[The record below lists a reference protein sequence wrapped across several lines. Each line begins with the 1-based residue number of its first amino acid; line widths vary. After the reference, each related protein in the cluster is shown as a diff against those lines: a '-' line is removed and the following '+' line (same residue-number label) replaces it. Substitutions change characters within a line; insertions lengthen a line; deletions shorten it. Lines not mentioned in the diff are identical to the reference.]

1 MSWLVFCIT
10 KLEVREVGCLPVQQ
24 WLLICEIGT
33 CDRICAELHVVQK
46 LPQLS
51 PSVSG
56 QFQEQSVFILV
67 NISSTK
73 QLYVI
78 IKSYIGL
85 RKECAILDI
94 LKLQLLVCH
103 LLILLLNYT
112 KFPFKVLGSWIRF
125 FPPMWNLLLSLFVP
139 KAADVTELIIIIRVK
154 NYSFSHWNVLAL
166 MVWLQDQ
173 SSRANACSY
182 HTVVEGHST
191 AYTDAQDICCNLE
204 GHCSV
209 DRGIYLLFLFVL
221 VFVPLNLEPGWKQG
235 QGIRLMMAGL
245 WRVRTIKSKLLWSD
259 LVDSSRKRQKWPC
272 FLLMGL
278 VNLWQAG
285 YAAIGCT
292 LILLCLL
299 SEAKIVTQSLRSQ
312 ELHHFSCLTVKCRE
326 RMKQRM
332 NMPFF
337 IAITLKYLGG
347 MLVGHRRGCKP
358 SPHLTDKLVLHLFV
372 PSKSVAKLAV
382 AKPEGEDAVV
392 LVSYILHLTRSQASS
407 GTATIHQV
415 FSGYCWAAFVKEMIS
430 SSDFSPELSAWV
442 HTTNHTWLHVFRAA
456 VMQSALPGGARCR

>member
-125 FPPMWNLLLSLFVP
+125 FPPHVKSAAVTVCAKGCWRNRINHHNQSKELFIFSLKCP
-139 KAADVTELIIIIRVK
+139 
-154 NYSFSHWNVLAL
+154 
-166 MVWLQDQ
+166 
-173 SSRANACSY
+173 C
-182 HTVVEGHST
+182 
-191 AYTDAQDICCNLE
+191 TD
-204 GHCSV
+204 
-209 DRGIYLLFLFVL
+209 
-221 VFVPLNLEPGWKQG
+221 
-235 QGIRLMMAGL
+235 
-245 WRVRTIKSKLLWSD
+245 
-259 LVDSSRKRQKWPC
+259 
-272 FLLMGL
+272 GL
-278 VNLWQAG
+278 VARS
-285 YAAIGCT
+285 
-292 LILLCLL
+292 IL
-299 SEAKIVTQSLRSQ
+299 QS
-312 ELHHFSCLTVKCRE
+312 
-326 RMKQRM
+326 
-332 NMPFF
+332 
-337 IAITLKYLGG
+337 
-347 MLVGHRRGCKP
+347 
-358 SPHLTDKLVLHLFV
+358 
-372 PSKSVAKLAV
+372 
-382 AKPEGEDAVV
+382 
-392 LVSYILHLTRSQASS
+392 
-407 GTATIHQV
+407 
-415 FSGYCWAAFVKEMIS
+415 
-430 SSDFSPELSAWV
+430 
-442 HTTNHTWLHVFRAA
+442 
-456 VMQSALPGGARCR
+456 